1 MAKKRRRR
9 KKSGGGG
16 GIGSMTLNPGEVP
29 SDEELEAEVAA
40 LDEKLTK
47 AAQKK
52 YDEAKKEGYDLAALQ
67 HMKSKELGVV
77 AKKEKVDKLSLIH
90 I

>member
-9 KKSGGGG
+9 KKSGSSSGGDMS
-16 GIGSMTLNPGEVP
+16 SMALSPGEVP
-29 SDEELEAEVAA
+29 TDEELEAEVAS

-52 YDEAKKEGYDLAALQ
+52 YDEAKRESGK
-67 HMKSKELGVV
+67 LGGN
-77 AKKEKVDKLSLIH
+77 A
-90 I
+90 